1 VDCLATVAD
10 IQTLTYDIAM
20 IAEGGTERVMWEQKQ
35 VLVTGAGGF
44 IGSHLTETLVKSG
57 AKVRVFLRYNSRDGR
72 GNLEDLD
79 PKLLEEIE
87 IISGD
92 LRDADVIERSVK
104 GCDTVFHLGALVGI
118 PYSYKNPREVIE
130 TNIMG
135 TFNILT
141 AARDLGVGRIVH
153 TSTSEVYGSA
163 RYVPID
169 EAHPLQGQSPY
180 SASKIGADK
189 IAESFYASYDLPV
202 VTVRPFNCYGPRQ
215 SARAVIPTL
224 ITQAMACEE
233 IRLGNMETLR
243 DFTFVTDTVD
253 GFVKAAQKKAAI
265 GKVINVGSGHEISIG
280 ELAEVIT
287 KTLQSSAKIVV
298 DESRVRPSRSE
309 VNRLLADN
317 RLAKETLE
325 WEARVPLED
334 GIKQT
339 MAWIAAHLDRFQIG
353 KYQI

>member
-1 VDCLATVAD
+1 
-10 IQTLTYDIAM
+10 
-20 IAEGGTERVMWEQKQ
+20 MWEGKK
-35 VLVTGAGGF
+35 VLITGAGGF
-44 IGSHLTETLVKSG
+44 IGSHLTEDLVKAG
-57 AKVRVFLRYNSRDGR
+57 ASVRVFIRYNSRNGR
-72 GNLEDLD
+72 GNLEDLEQRE
-79 PKLLEEIE
+79 LEEIE
-87 IISGD
+87 IIAGD

-104 GCDTVFHLGALVGI
+104 GCNAVFHLGALVGI

-130 TNIMG
+130 TNILG

-141 AARDLGVGRIVH
+141 AARDHGVERIVH

-189 IAESFYASYDLPV
+189 LAESFYASYNLPV

-224 ITQAMACEE
+224 ITQALASEE
-233 IRLGNMETLR
+233 ILLGNTEAIR
-243 DFTFVTDTVD
+243 DFTFVSDTVE
-253 GFVKAAQKKAAI
+253 GFIKAAQKQAAV
-265 GKVINVGSGHEISIG
+265 GKVINVGSGQEISIG
-280 ELAEVIT
+280 QLAQIIIA
-287 KTLQSSAKIVV
+287 TLGSSGKIVL

-325 WEARVPLED
+325 WEPQVSLEE
-334 GIKQT
+334 GIKKT
-339 MAWIAAHLDRFQIG
+339 MAWISAHLNRFQIG

>member
-1 VDCLATVAD
+1 MTW
-10 IQTLTYDIAM
+10 
-20 IAEGGTERVMWEQKQ
+20 EGKQ

-44 IGSHLTETLVKSG
+44 IGSHLTEALVKAG
-57 AKVRVFLRYNSRDGR
+57 AKVRVFIRYNSRNGR

-79 PKLLEEIE
+79 PKELEEIE
-87 IISGD
+87 IIAGD
-92 LRDADVIERSVK
+92 LRDADVIERSVL
-104 GCDTVFHLGALVGI
+104 GCDAVFHLGALVGI

-135 TFNILT
+135 TFNVLT
-141 AARDLGVGRIVH
+141 AARDHGVDRIVH

-189 IAESFYASYDLPV
+189 LAESFYASYDLPV
-202 VTVRPFNCYGPRQ
+202 ATVRPFNCYGPRQ

-224 ITQAMACEE
+224 ITQALASEE
-233 IRLGNMETLR
+233 IRLGNTETLR
-243 DFTFVTDTVD
+243 DFTFVTDTVE
-253 GFVKAAQKKAAI
+253 GFMKAAQKQTAI
-265 GKVINVGSGHEISIG
+265 GKVINVGSGQEISIG
-280 ELAEVIT
+280 ELAQVII
-287 KTLQSSAKIVV
+287 KTLGSSAKIVV

-317 RLAKETLE
+317 RLAKEALGWEPHVSLE
-325 WEARVPLED
+325 EGVKR
-334 GIKQT
+334 T
-339 MAWIAAHLDRFQIG
+339 MAWIATHLNRFQIG

>member
-1 VDCLATVAD
+1 
-10 IQTLTYDIAM
+10 M
-20 IAEGGTERVMWEQKQ
+20 MWEGKK
-35 VLVTGAGGF
+35 VLITGAGGF
-44 IGSHLTETLVKSG
+44 IGSHLTEALVKAG
-57 AKVRVFLRYNSRDGR
+57 ASVRVFIRYNSRNGR
-72 GNLEDLD
+72 GNLEDLEQRE
-79 PKLLEEIE
+79 LEEIE
-87 IISGD
+87 IIAGD

-104 GCDTVFHLGALVGI
+104 GCNAVFHLGALVGI

-130 TNIMG
+130 TNILG

-141 AARDLGVGRIVH
+141 AARDHGVERIVH

-189 IAESFYASYDLPV
+189 LAESFYASYNLPV

-224 ITQAMACEE
+224 ITQALASEE
-233 IRLGNMETLR
+233 ILLGNTEAIR
-243 DFTFVTDTVD
+243 DFTFVSDTVE
-253 GFVKAAQKKAAI
+253 GFIKAAQKQAAV
-265 GKVINVGSGHEISIG
+265 GKVINVGSGQEISIG
-280 ELAEVIT
+280 QLAQVIIA
-287 KTLQSSAKIVV
+287 TLGSSGKIVL

-325 WEARVPLED
+325 WEPQVSLEE
-334 GIKQT
+334 GIKKT
-339 MAWIAAHLDRFQIG
+339 MAWISAHLNRFQIG